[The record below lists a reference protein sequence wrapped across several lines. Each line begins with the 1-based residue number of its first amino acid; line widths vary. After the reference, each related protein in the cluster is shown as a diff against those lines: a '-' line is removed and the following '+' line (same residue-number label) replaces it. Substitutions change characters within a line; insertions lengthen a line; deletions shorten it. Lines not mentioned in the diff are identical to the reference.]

1 MNKKLKFSWGHIVA
15 FLVLIFIGY
24 ITFMGVTYESDG
36 NFRRAAIGTAIVLI
50 VLILFFIGAQYMK
63 GVDEKF
69 RKSIVW
75 ERIFIYASPFVFII
89 CMTPYSHFWT
99 VFNNGEEI
107 TKQFDSAIEL
117 SKNMF
122 VDYDEYAHKRID
134 NYKLML
140 NRVVSNKNLR
150 PQEYRDLGFT
160 GRDDNEQEKLMVKEL
175 ELQLLS
181 SNYDSLKTSATEW
194 IDNVKGASVWN
205 VFIIGN
211 IKQIKNSMKSWNEDL
226 ASFAVKKINNEE
238 YKGYN
243 TVQVY
248 SDHGKEISKVE
259 AALDDLKG
267 LYTRPS
273 SPYPIAIITGIL
285 CYILLLFPYFIQRR
299 NTKNIYRL
307 FGQEGEHRT
316 KSDADEYLGSS
327 IKETDRFEHRRKVR
341 DVQDQETQDSPQV
354 NRPRQRG
361 GLHGRIRM
369 E

>member
-24 ITFMGVTYESDG
+24 ITFMGVTYASDG
-36 NFRRAAIGTAIVLI
+36 NFSKARIGTTIILI
-50 VLILFFIGAQYMK
+50 VLMLFFIGAQYMK

-75 ERIFIYASPFVFII
+75 ERIFMYASPLVFII

-175 ELQLLS
+175 ELQLLL
-181 SNYDSLKTSATEW
+181 SNYDSLKTTATDW

-205 VFIIGN
+205 VFVIGN
-211 IKQIKNSMKSWNEDL
+211 IKQIKTSMGSWNKDL
-226 ASFAVKKINNEE
+226 ASFAAKKINNEE

-243 TVQVY
+243 NVEVY

-259 AALDDLKG
+259 TALDDLKG
-267 LYTRPS
+267 LYTKS
-273 SPYPIAIITGIL
+273 SAPTPTAIITGIL

-307 FGQEGEHRT
+307 FGQEGGRKNRNSEG
-316 KSDADEYLGSS
+316 DYLGYHQTKEESPKHT
-327 IKETDRFEHRRKVR
+327 IKEKEDNSDSEYITPQNNQLRR
-341 DVQDQETQDSPQV
+341 S
-354 NRPRQRG
+354 G
-361 GLHGRIRM
+361 GLHGRIRI